1 MVGDH
6 IDAGRR
12 SKAQFG
18 SVASSGRRAG
28 EPLLL
33 AGFDGSTA
41 ACHAV
46 AWAVGQARCQRAWL
60 VFVYVPT
67 RPVMGGTRAA
77 AAHTPL
83 AS

>member
-1 MVGDH
+1 M
-6 IDAGRR
+6 
-12 SKAQFG
+12 
-18 SVASSGRRAG
+18 
-28 EPLLL
+28 LL